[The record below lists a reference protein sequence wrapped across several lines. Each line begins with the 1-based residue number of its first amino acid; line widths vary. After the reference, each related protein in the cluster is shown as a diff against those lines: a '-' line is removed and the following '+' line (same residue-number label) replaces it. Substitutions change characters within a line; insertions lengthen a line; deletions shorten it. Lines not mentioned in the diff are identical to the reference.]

1 MQLKKDVEVLVL
13 AGDNKGKKGRVL
25 KVLRESHKVIV
36 EGVNLHKKHLKKTQE
51 NPNGSIIEKELP
63 IDISNVMTV
72 ERHEQRVQKRAQRAS
87 K

>member
-51 NPNGSIIEKELP
+51 NPNGSIIAKELP